1 MVRTEKIVSFLFVLP
16 SIILVGIFVYGAIGW
31 NFIISLTAWD
41 GFTPSYKFVG
51 LDNYIRLFRDDF
63 FINALKNNIILILF
77 LIVGV
82 TLVGLVLAI
91 LLDQNVKGEN
101 CFRTVYLFPMAITF
115 VVTATIWVWMYNPT
129 SGVFNSTL
137 DVLHLGSLKSGW
149 ITDPD
154 LALYCI
160 VLALIWQ
167 FSGYAMVVFLSGIR
181 SVPVETVEAAKVDG
195 AGPLQSYTKIIIPQ
209 LTPSILS
216 IFTVIMI
223 YALKAFD
230 FIWVATK
237 GGPGSSTDILAV
249 HMYKTAFLNNHFS
262 DSAAMAIILFLMA
275 IAIVLPYLWIT
286 RKKI

>member
-1 MVRTEKIVSFLFVLP
+1 MARTEKIVPFLFVLP

-41 GFTPSYKFVG
+41 GLKPNYDFVG
-51 LDNYIRLFRDDF
+51 LDNYVRLFRDEI
-63 FINALKNNIILILF
+63 FINALKNNIVLILF
-77 LIVGV
+77 LILGV
-82 TLVGLVLAI
+82 TLVGLILAI

-129 SGVFNSTL
+129 SGVFNSIL
-137 DVLHLGSLKSGW
+137 DALHLGSLKSGW

-154 LALYCI
+154 IALYCI
-160 VLALIWQ
+160 ILALIWQ
-167 FSGYAMVVFLSGIR
+167 FSGYTMVVFLAGIR

-195 AGPLQSYTKIIIPQ
+195 AGPLQSYSKIIIPQ

-216 IFTVIMI
+216 IFTVMMI

-230 FIWVATK
+230 FIWVAGK
-237 GGPGSSTDILAV
+237 GGPGGSTEILAIL
-249 HMYKTAFLNNHFS
+249 MYKTAFLDSHFAY
-262 DSAAMAIILFLMA
+262 SAAIATILFLMA
-275 IAIVLPYLWIT
+275 IAIVMPYLWIT